1 MNKKLLLINP
11 VQEARLS
18 LGIVVPIRVPPI
30 GLGCVAALTPLDWEI
45 RIVDENIEHLS
56 FEDADLVG
64 ITAYTSNA
72 PRAYEIAEN
81 YRRRGIRTVLGGV
94 HASMLPDEA
103 IQFVDSVVIGEAESV
118 WPQVLRDFESDGL
131 KYFYQ
136 GQLISLEER
145 VKHRWDLFKLKEYL
159 IKVHVETARGC
170 PMDCE
175 FCSVTTLYGRSYRQ
189 RPVEDVLNELE
200 ATNYRN
206 VFFMD
211 DNLLGHGEM
220 AEKRAIRLFQGML
233 ERRLN
238 KRWACQV
245 GIDFANNPD
254 VLKLAKKAGCL
265 IAFIGFESLNE
276 GCLQS
281 MNKVR
286 NLKVG
291 VNNYKDVVKKIRDHG
306 ILVAGAFVLGGD
318 GDKKDVFDRTTQFI
332 LDSKMDGAQLS
343 ILTPLPGT
351 RLYTRLK
358 QEGRLLRT
366 RYPSDWK
373 HYGFTEAVFKP
384 SHMTPEELEE
394 GATQV
399 YGDTCSIGKSL
410 KRALNS
416 AIQARSMYGGFTI
429 FSYNR
434 GFRTFWLRNYRHVED
449 TRASGVGDRRP
460 DTSLTNPESFG
471 DEVITGCDILDPGKG
486 EVCHVKE
493 AAASESK

>member
-1 MNKKLLLINP
+1 
-11 VQEARLS
+11 
-18 LGIVVPIRVPPI
+18 LGY
-30 GLGCVAALTPLDWEI
+30 VAALTPLDWEI
-45 RIVDENIEHLS
+45 RIVDENVEHLS

-72 PRAYEIAEN
+72 PRAYEIAEH

-94 HASMLPDEA
+94 HASLLPDEA

-118 WPQVLRDFESDGL
+118 WPQVLRDFENDGL

-145 VKHRWDLFKLKEYL
+145 VKHRWDLFKLKEYH

-200 ATNYRN
+200 AMNYRN
-206 VFFMD
+206 VLFID
-211 DNLLGHGEM
+211 DNLLGHGAR
-220 AEKRAIRLFQGML
+220 AEKRAIRLFRGML

-254 VLKLAKKAGCL
+254 VLRLAGKAGCMV
-265 IAFIGFESLNE
+265 AFIGFESLNE
-276 GCLQS
+276 ECLHS
-281 MNKVR
+281 MNKAR

-291 VNNYKDVVKKIRDHG
+291 VSNYKDVVRKIRDHG

-318 GDKKDVFDRTTQFI
+318 GDRKDVFDRTTQFI
-332 LDSKMDGAQLS
+332 LDSKMDGAQIS
-343 ILTPLPGT
+343 ILTPLPRT

-366 RYPSDWK
+366 NYPSDWK
-373 HYGFTEAVFKP
+373 HYGFTEAVFRPK
-384 SHMTPEELEE
+384 HMTPEELEE
-394 GATQV
+394 GTTRV
-399 YGDTCSIGKSL
+399 YIDTCSLDKSL

-416 AIQARSMYGGFTI
+416 AIKAKSLYGGVSI

-434 GFRTFWLRNYRHVED
+434 GFRKFWLRNCEFKKNLSGTMVED
-449 TRASGVGDRRP
+449 FSCLSTAP
-460 DTSLTNPESFG
+460 N
-471 DEVITGCDILDPGKG
+471 
-486 EVCHVKE
+486 
-493 AAASESK
+493 

>member
-11 VQEARLS
+11 VQDARLS
-18 LGIVVPIRVPPI
+18 LGIVAPIRVPPI
-30 GLGCVAALTPLDWEI
+30 GLGYVAALTPSDWEI
-45 RIVDENIEHLS
+45 RIVDENVEHLS

-72 PRAYEIAEN
+72 PRAYEIAEQ

-94 HASMLPDEA
+94 HASLLPDEA

-118 WPQVLRDFESDGL
+118 WPQVVRDSESNGL
-131 KYFYQ
+131 KHFYQ
-136 GQLISLEER
+136 GQLISLEEC
-145 VKHRWDLFKLKEYL
+145 VKHRWDLYKLQEYHT
-159 IKVHVETARGC
+159 KVHVETARGC

-189 RPVEDVLNELE
+189 RPVEDVLSELE
-200 ATNYRN
+200 ATDYRN
-206 VFFMD
+206 LLFMD
-211 DNLLGHGEM
+211 DNILGHGEI
-220 AEKRAIRLFQGML
+220 AEKRAIRLFRGML

-245 GIDFANNPD
+245 GIDFATNSD

-265 IAFIGFESLNE
+265 VAFIGFESLNDE
-276 GCLQS
+276 CLKS

-291 VNNYKDVVKKIRDHG
+291 ASNYKDVVRRIRDHG

-318 GDKKDVFDRTTQFI
+318 GDMKDVFDRTTQFI
-332 LDSKMDGAQLS
+332 LDSKMDGAQIS

-351 RLYTRLK
+351 RLYNRLK
-358 QEGRLLRT
+358 QEGRLLLT

-384 SHMTPEELEE
+384 KHMTPDELEE
-394 GATQV
+394 GATRV
-399 YGDTCSIGKSL
+399 YRDTCSMVKSF

-416 AIQARSMYGGFTI
+416 AVQSRSSYGGVTM

-434 GFRTFWLRNYRHVED
+434 GFRTFWLRNCWHIKD
-449 TRASGVGDRRP
+449 TRSSRIDDWQP
-460 DTSLTNPESFG
+460 DASLTSRESC
-471 DEVITGCDILDPGKG
+471 DE
-486 EVCHVKE
+486 E
-493 AAASESK
+493 AISV